1 MTATDS
7 GTNDSLGPVDAWEKL
22 GRRVFSSSQSK
33 KAANGKVPL
42 QIFLEVGNRK
52 ISVDRLTTAPLTV
65 TPLNYITAEADEAG
79 AKRYPSRSFY
89 GWAVVDTEQ
98 VLANGCTLQASPLP
112 NNPYHANIV
121 LPDVATTNAEAQR
134 QYATALASIAK
145 WKPRP
150 ADKKGG

>member
-1 MTATDS
+1 MTAADS
-7 GTNDSLGPVDAWEKL
+7 GTAGSLGPVGAWEKL

-33 KAANGKVPL
+33 KAAKGKVQL

-52 ISVDRLTTAPLTV
+52 ISVDRLTAAPITA

-79 AKRYPSRSFY
+79 MKRCPPRHFY
-89 GWAVVDTEQ
+89 GWAVVDKEQ

-121 LPDVATTNAEAQR
+121 LPDVATTNAEAQK
-134 QYATALASIAK
+134 QYATALASVAK

-150 ADKKGG
+150 VDKK